1 MNMNRF
7 KKVYV
12 EITNVCNLECRFCPK
27 TCRDPK
33 FMNTD
38 EFMQIA
44 KQIKKYSDYI
54 YLHVKGEPLL
64 HPKLDEILKVSY
76 ENGLKV
82 NMTTNGTLIHKA
94 RDILLSA
101 PALRQIN
108 ISLHSLEQNSES
120 DQEEIYMNRILEFA
134 KDLRKTNI
142 ILSFRLWNLNES
154 EEENF
159 NKNRY
164 ILSRLRDEFNL
175 DNEIFQGLKD
185 KRGLKIRDRL
195 YLNHDVEFLW
205 PDLKNDIYEEHRFCY
220 GLRDQIGILAD
231 GSVIPCCLDGE
242 GIINLGNVFQDN
254 LENILSSERALS
266 IYRNFSNRT
275 VIEELC
281 KRCGYRIR

>member
-12 EITNVCNLECRFCPK
+12 EITNVCNLKCRFCPI

-33 FMNTD
+33 FMDTD
-38 EFMQIA
+38 EFMQIVN
-44 KQIKKYSDYI
+44 QVKKYSDYI

-64 HPKLDEILKVSY
+64 HPKLDEILQISY
-76 ENGLKV
+76 ENKLKV
-82 NMTTNGTLIHKA
+82 NITTNGTLIHKV

-108 ISLHSLEQNSES
+108 ISLHSLEQNSENN
-120 DQEEIYMNRILEFA
+120 QEEVYMNRILEFA
-134 KDLRKTNI
+134 KDLRKTNV
-142 ILSFRLWNLNES
+142 ILSFRLWNLNELS
-154 EEENF
+154 EENLD
-159 NKNRY
+159 KNRY
-164 ILSRLRDEFNL
+164 ILNRLKDEFNL
-175 DNEIFQGLKD
+175 DNEIFQEHKH
-185 KRGLKIRDRL
+185 GLKIRDRL
-195 YLNHDVEFLW
+195 YLNHDIEFLW

-231 GSVIPCCLDGE
+231 GTVIPCCLDGE
-242 GIINLGNVFQDN
+242 GVINLGNVFHDN

-275 VIEELC
+275 AIEELC

>member
-1 MNMNRF
+1 MNRF

-12 EITNVCNLECRFCPK
+12 EITNVCNLKCRFCPK

-33 FMNTD
+33 FMDTD

-44 KQIKKYSDYI
+44 NQVKKYSDYI

-64 HPKLDEILKVSY
+64 HPKLDEILQISY
-76 ENGLKV
+76 ENKLKV
-82 NMTTNGTLIHKA
+82 NITTNGTLIHKV

-108 ISLHSLEQNSES
+108 ISLHSLEQNSENN
-120 DQEEIYMNRILEFA
+120 QEEVYMNRILEFA
-134 KDLRKTNI
+134 KNLRKTNV

-154 EEENF
+154 SEENF
-159 NKNRY
+159 DKNGY
-164 ILSRLRDEFNL
+164 ILNRLKDEFNL
-175 DNEIFQGLKD
+175 DNEIFQGHKH
-185 KRGLKIRDRL
+185 GLKIRDRL

-231 GSVIPCCLDGE
+231 GTVIPCCLDGE
-242 GIINLGNVFQDN
+242 GVINLGNVFHDN

-275 VIEELC
+275 AIEELC